1 MRRRAFIAGL
11 GAAAA
16 WPTATRAQQPAIP
29 VVGYLSLLAPESA
42 TGVTH
47 TAAFRTG
54 LSETGY
60 VEGRNVTIEYRWAE
74 SQYDRYPTLVAD
86 LIRRR
91 VAVIFA
97 NGPVGVR
104 AAKAATATIPIVF
117 TMGEDPIKEG
127 VVESLSR
134 PGGNFTGFSDF
145 SNQLATKRLGLLRDT
160 VPKAAVFAVLV
171 NPTHPNAEPEAKDA
185 QAAAETLGRELRVLT
200 ARTEPDLERAFA
212 AMVLQ
217 GVGALFVTTDPFLSN
232 QHEQLVALAA
242 RHAIPTIYER
252 REFPVAGGLMS
263 YGADRL
269 EPNRQAGIYVGRILK
284 GEKPGD
290 LPVQQAAKFE
300 FVINLKTARALGLE
314 FPPGILA
321 IADEVIE

>member
-1 MRRRAFIAGL
+1 
-11 GAAAA
+11 
-16 WPTATRAQQPAIP
+16 
-29 VVGYLSLLAPESA
+29 
-42 TGVTH
+42 
-47 TAAFRTG
+47 
-54 LSETGY
+54 
-60 VEGRNVTIEYRWAE
+60 
-74 SQYDRYPTLVAD
+74 
-86 LIRRR
+86 

-104 AAKAATATIPIVF
+104 AAKAGTATIPIVF

-134 PGGNFTGFSDF
+134 PGGNVTGFSDF

-160 VPKAAVFAVLV
+160 VPTAAVFAVLV
-171 NPTHPNAEPEAKDA
+171 NPTHPNAESEAKDA

-200 ARTEPDLERAFA
+200 ASTEPDLERAFA